1 MKHNSPT
8 MYFNT
13 LKTYI
18 LEATEENL
26 IEKAEIV
33 EVKEPT
39 KVIQKELIEKTTS
52 TPKKRGRRKKLDMLD
67 ELDKN
72 EEVSK
77 NEKKI
82 VAFVK
87 KIYGKEKVSKIILLE
102 NEKKTEVFW
111 SYYIELL
118 KFNEEQKNK

>member
-8 MYFNT
+8 IYLNT
-13 LKTYI
+13 LKTCI
-18 LEATEENL
+18 LEAMEENL
-26 IEKAEIV
+26 IEEAEIV

>member
-1 MKHNSPT
+1 MITMKHNSPT

-39 KVIQKELIEKTTS
+39 KVIQKELVEKVTFTS
-52 TPKKRGRRKKLDMLD
+52 KKEDVEKIKLA
-67 ELDKN
+67 EIDKN
-72 EEVSK
+72 GEV
-77 NEKKI
+77 
-82 VAFVK
+82 
-87 KIYGKEKVSKIILLE
+87 L
-102 NEKKTEVFW
+102 W

-118 KFNEEQKNK
+118 KFNEE